1 MNDHRRHRQVL
12 VRRHGGPDALRLVDV
27 DTADPQGDEVRVRV
41 RASGVAFGDILL
53 REGIRRDPRPPVVPG
68 YDVAGVVDAVGPDA
82 PPELL
87 GEPVAGWTRGA
98 GGYAEVLIT
107 PAWAVAPHP
116 RELDPVSVAA
126 AVLNYVTAY
135 QMLHRVARVRQG
147 DRILVHGAAGGVGT
161 ALLQL
166 ARDSGIEVFGTASQ
180 RKHDL
185 IRSLGAHPIDYSTED
200 FVTVMRAAGGADAV
214 FDPVGG
220 VNWRRSMKAL
230 TAAGTLVGY
239 GFSAAT
245 ENGRRKAVKALPE
258 FLRQPVVTPLTLMQK
273 VRTVAGY
280 RIEKLAEERHDWF
293 TTDLRQLMAMLTD
306 GTISPIIERTYRLE
320 DASAA
325 HKHLASANL
334 IGKIVLTTELPN
346 DHIMPPPHQSE
357 EKQ

>member
-1 MNDHRRHRQVL
+1 
-12 VRRHGGPDALRLVDV
+12 
-27 DTADPQGDEVRVRV
+27 
-41 RASGVAFGDILL
+41 
-53 REGIRRDPRPPVVPG
+53 
-68 YDVAGVVDAVGPDA
+68 
-82 PPELL
+82 
-87 GEPVAGWTRGA
+87 
-98 GGYAEVLIT
+98 
-107 PAWAVAPHP
+107 
-116 RELDPVSVAA
+116 
-126 AVLNYVTAY
+126 
-135 QMLHRVARVRQG
+135 
-147 DRILVHGAAGGVGT
+147 
-161 ALLQL
+161 
-166 ARDSGIEVFGTASQ
+166 
-180 RKHDL
+180 
-185 IRSLGAHPIDYSTED
+185 
-200 FVTVMRAAGGADAV
+200 
-214 FDPVGG
+214 
-220 VNWRRSMKAL
+220 MKAL